1 MGKIIIRDIQNYAF
15 HGCLPSEKKIGGVY
29 KTTLWIEGDFSES
42 EQGDNLSS
50 TIDYEKV
57 ALLVCDEMKKSSDLI
72 ENVTRRI
79 FDRMMD
85 LFPKI
90 MILKVRVVKIN
101 PPVNAEV
108 PQVEYVLEQ
117 KR

>member
-1 MGKIIIRDIQNYAF
+1 MGKIIIRDIKNYAY

-42 EQGDNLSS
+42 EQKDDLNK

-57 ALLVCDEMKKSSDLI
+57 VALVNHEMKISSDLI
-72 ENVTRRI
+72 EHITRRI
-79 FDRMMD
+79 SDSMINTFS
-85 LFPKI
+85 KI
-90 MILKVRVVKIN
+90 VKLKVRVVKIK
-101 PPVNAEV
+101 PPINAEV
-108 PQVEYVLEQ
+108 PQVEYVLEK

>member
-42 EQGDNLSS
+42 EQEDDLSA

-57 ALLVCDEMKKSSDLI
+57 ALLVCDEMKKPSNLI

-79 FDRMMD
+79 LDRMMG

-90 MILKVRVVKIN
+90 MILKVRVVKIK

>member
-1 MGKIIIRDIQNYAF
+1 MGKIIIRDIKSYAY

-42 EQGDNLSS
+42 EQTDDLSQ

-57 ALLVCDEMKKSSDLI
+57 VALVDAQMIISSDLI

-79 FDRMMD
+79 LDSMMNA
-85 LFPKI
+85 FPKI
-90 MILKVRVVKIN
+90 VKLKVRVVKIK
-101 PPVNAEV
+101 PPINAEV
-108 PQVEYVLEQ
+108 PQVEYVLEK